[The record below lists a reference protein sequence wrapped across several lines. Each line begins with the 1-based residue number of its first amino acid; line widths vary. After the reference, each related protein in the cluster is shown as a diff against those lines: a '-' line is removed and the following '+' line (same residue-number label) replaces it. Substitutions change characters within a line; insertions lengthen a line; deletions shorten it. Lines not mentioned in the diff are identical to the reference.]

1 MGNVPRKINLF
12 RKERAIQQALKA
24 VLDAQEAARKVKE
37 TRMIRRRIIQPIQ
50 EVKKSVAEIL
60 RWLSSQPPSTVSIG
74 TGILAQRKNK
84 VDPFQAAQTALS
96 FLEKIER
103 NENTE
108 RVRHPSEDQASLIAQ
123 VVLLEAV
130 VEIAKQ
136 VRNDKESSQE
146 IAETNE
152 HLIPVFSKS
161 ENALSLLEES
171 MGVSTMKFLNDPS
184 KVMATLEQS
193 RTVQFIWTT
202 FIAAILKAAQTAKID
217 QASLETPKDVDC
229 LRTIFHRAKNTLNPA
244 ESGRRFDL
252 SRLLT
257 QIIQI
262 MQWYNGPLTT
272 SSDWEVSE
280 IPEHSQKSI
289 LTISSNDMILGNKEI
304 VKTVRHLLSK
314 EKDRTELAHHLHEV
328 DMEKQP
334 YVKPLVILETAIA
347 KEVDEK
353 IKLALQAIYTAKGT
367 IARFPKVAG
376 MEVTDTDEMKRW
388 NEICTKLENAGR
400 NWATARNTVKDTI
413 DGITCKMIP
422 QIHEMAAGIQRL
434 AQLDKSLHGYSY
446 LEARK
451 DKIISAA
458 IQAHLLYPEEMK
470 RVFLETWFAY
480 TEACD
485 LVKLTKDLET
495 AFAEATQLF
504 ENVVEDLRREEAS
517 TKREIEEV
525 AQLSKGVV
533 VADLRKEAE
542 DTRKE
547 TEEVPNTETS

>member
-12 RKERAIQQALKA
+12 RKERAIQQALKT

-37 TRMIRRRIIQPIQ
+37 TKMIHRRIVQPIQ
-50 EVKKSVAEIL
+50 EVKKRVAEIL
-60 RWLSSQPPSTVSIG
+60 RWLSSQPPPTVSVG

-84 VDPFQAAQTALS
+84 VDPFQAAQIALS

-103 NENTE
+103 RENVE
-108 RVRHPSEDQASLIAQ
+108 RIRQPSEDQTSLIAQ
-123 VVLLEAV
+123 IVLLEAV

-136 VRNDKESSQE
+136 AMNDKDPSQE
-146 IAETNE
+146 IAETDE
-152 HLIPVFSKS
+152 HLIPVFTKS

-171 MGVSTMKFLNDPS
+171 MGVSTMKFLNEPS

-202 FIAAILKAAQTAKID
+202 FIAAILKAAQTANVD

-229 LRTIFHRAKNTLNPA
+229 LLTIFHHAKNTLNPA
-244 ESGRRFDL
+244 ESRERFDL

-272 SSDWEVSE
+272 SSDWKVSE

-304 VKTVRHLLSK
+304 VKTIRHLLSK

-334 YVKPLVILETAIA
+334 YVKPLVILEIAIA

-353 IKLALQAIYTAKGT
+353 IKLALQAIYIAKET

-376 MEVTDTDEMKRW
+376 MEVTNTDEMKRW
-388 NEICTKLENAGR
+388 GEIYAKLESAGK
-400 NWATARNTVKDTI
+400 NWATARNTVKDLI
-413 DGITCKMIP
+413 DGVTCKMIL

-434 AQLDKSLHGYSY
+434 AQLDKSLHGDSY

-458 IQAHLLYPEEMK
+458 IQAHLLYPEQMK

-485 LVKLTKDLET
+485 LVKLTNGFET
-495 AFAEATQLF
+495 ALIEASQLF
-504 ENVVEDLRREEAS
+504 KD
-517 TKREIEEV
+517 
-525 AQLSKGVV
+525 V
-533 VADLRKEAE
+533 VAGLRKEAE
-542 DTRKE
+542 DTRREIEETAQLFKSVVVADLR
-547 TEEVPNTETS
+547 TEETPSTETP